1 LFCLAAGSDLL
12 RSAKESRVRYSN
24 IDALRQASAPK
35 TLMQLSGG
43 RLAMKRKLLRLA
55 AATVFVMMEASLA
68 GAEILIGMAGALTGP
83 NAYQGEQQ
91 QQGVEMAIV
100 DINAAGGVLGQQL
113 RLISVDDACDGGQ
126 AIAAAHKLVAEKVAF
141 VVGHQCSGA
150 SIPAAGIYERAG
162 IIQMTPASTN
172 PRLTEEGRSNVFRI
186 CGRDDQQGA
195 IAGAYLAAKGQ
206 EARIAILSDGS
217 IYGKGLTEE
226 TRRQLRNNGGAET
239 IHDELETGLSDYSS
253 LIAKLQT
260 AGIQIVYF
268 AGYYREAAILIR
280 NAREQGYNLQLV
292 SGDSIA
298 SEAFIQVT
306 GEAGEGTVFTSF
318 RDPRRNPGA
327 ASLVERFRQKGFEPE
342 GYTLYSYGAV
352 QAWAQAITKAGS
364 TEPQAVISALRSNE
378 FDTILGRVSFDAKG
392 DVRQPGFEWFVWRR
406 GQYAPLE

>member
-1 LFCLAAGSDLL
+1 
-12 RSAKESRVRYSN
+12 
-24 IDALRQASAPK
+24 
-35 TLMQLSGG
+35 
-43 RLAMKRKLLRLA
+43 MKRNLLRLA
-55 AATVFVMMEASLA
+55 AATVFAMVGASSA

-91 QQGVEMAIV
+91 QQGVEMAIA
-100 DINAAGGVLGQQL
+100 DINAAGGVLGQPL
-113 RLISVDDACDGGQ
+113 RLVSVDDACDSGQ

-162 IIQMTPASTN
+162 VIQMTPASTN
-172 PRLTEEGRSNVFRI
+172 PQLTESGRSNVFRI

-195 IAGAYLAAKGQ
+195 IAGAYLAARGRDAK
-206 EARIAILSDGS
+206 IAILNDGS
-217 IYGKGLTEE
+217 VYGKGIAEE
-226 TRRQLRNNGGAET
+226 TKRQLRRNGGADT
-239 IHDELETGLSDYSS
+239 LYDELEPGLSDYSP
-253 LIAKLQT
+253 LIAKLQA
-260 AGIQIVYF
+260 AGIQIAYF
-268 AGYYREAAILIR
+268 GGYYREAAILIR

-327 ASLVERFRQKGFEPE
+327 SSLLERFRQKGFEPE

-352 QAWAQAITKAGS
+352 QAWAQAIAKAGS
-364 TEPQAVISALRSNE
+364 TEPHAVMSALRSNE
-378 FDTILGRVSFDAKG
+378 FETILGRVSFDAKG
-392 DVRQPGFEWFVWRR
+392 DVRQPGFEWFIWRR
-406 GQYAPLE
+406 GQYVPLE

>member
-1 LFCLAAGSDLL
+1 ME
-12 RSAKESRVRYSN
+12 RR
-24 IDALRQASAPK
+24 
-35 TLMQLSGG
+35 
-43 RLAMKRKLLRLA
+43 LLRLA
-55 AATVFVMMEASLA
+55 IAVAFAIMGASSA
-68 GAEILIGMAGALTGP
+68 SAEILIGMAGALTGP

-113 RLISVDDACDGGQ
+113 RLISVDDACDSGQ

-162 IIQMTPASTN
+162 IIQMTPASTS
-172 PRLTEEGRSNVFRI
+172 PQLTEEGRSNVFRI

-195 IAGAYLAAKGQ
+195 IAGAYLAAQGRDAK
-206 EARIAILSDGS
+206 IAILSDGS
-217 IYGKGLTEE
+217 VYGKGLTKE
-226 TRRQLRNNGGAET
+226 TRRHLRTKGINET
-239 IHDELETGLSDYSS
+239 LYEEIESDLSDYSP
-253 LIAKLQT
+253 LIAKLRA
-260 AGIQIVYF
+260 AGIQIAYF

-280 NAREQGYNLQLV
+280 NAREQGYDLQLV

-306 GEAGEGTVFTSF
+306 GGAGEGTVFTSF

-352 QAWAQAITKAGS
+352 QAWAQAVSKAGS
-364 TEPQAVISALRSNE
+364 AESQAVIGSLRSHD

-392 DVRQPGFEWFVWRR
+392 DVRQPGFEWFIWRS
-406 GQYAPLE
+406 GQYVPLE

>member
-1 LFCLAAGSDLL
+1 MQQVLICCDQ
-12 RSAKESRVRYSN
+12 SAKATPARYSN
-24 IDALRQASAPK
+24 IDALRQASVPK

-43 RLAMKRKLLRLA
+43 RLAMDRKLLRLA
-55 AATVFVMMEASLA
+55 AAIVFAMVSASTA

-91 QQGVEMAIV
+91 QQGVELAIG
-100 DINAAGGVLGQQL
+100 DINAAGGVLGQKL

-126 AIAAAHKLVAEKVAF
+126 ATAAAHKLVAEKVAF

-162 IIQMTPASTN
+162 IIQMTPASTS
-172 PRLTEEGRSNVFRI
+172 PRLTEEGRANVFRI

-195 IAGAYLAAKGQ
+195 IAGAYLATQGRDR
-206 EARIAILSDGS
+206 RIAILSDGS

-226 TRRQLRNNGGAET
+226 TQRHLRNKGGAET
-239 IHDELETGLSDYSS
+239 LYDELDPGQSDFST
-253 LIAKLQT
+253 LIAKLQA

-327 ASLVERFRQKGFEPE
+327 ASLVERFRHKGFEPE

-352 QAWAQAITKAGS
+352 QAWAQAVSKAGS
-364 TEPQAVISALRSNE
+364 IEPQAVISALHSNE
-378 FDTILGRVSFDAKG
+378 FETILGPVSFDAKG
-392 DVRQPGFEWFVWRR
+392 DVRQPGFEWFIWRS
-406 GQYAPLE
+406 GQYVPLE

>member
-1 LFCLAAGSDLL
+1 M
-12 RSAKESRVRYSN
+12 E
-24 IDALRQASAPK
+24 
-35 TLMQLSGG
+35 
-43 RLAMKRKLLRLA
+43 RKLLRLA
-55 AATVFVMMEASLA
+55 AALVFAMVNAGSA

-91 QQGVEMAIV
+91 QQGVELAIG
-100 DINAAGGVLGQQL
+100 DINAAGGVLGQKL

-126 AIAAAHKLVAEKVAF
+126 AIAAAHKLVAENVAF

-162 IIQMTPASTN
+162 VIQMTPASTN
-172 PRLTEEGRSNVFRI
+172 PRLTEEGRPNVFRI

-195 IAGAYLAAKGQ
+195 IAGAYLAARGKDS
-206 EARIAILSDGS
+206 RIAILSDGS
-217 IYGKGLTEE
+217 VYGKGLTEE
-226 TRRQLRNNGGAET
+226 TRRHLRNNGGAET
-239 IHDELETGLSDYSS
+239 LYDELDPGLSDFSN
-253 LIAKLQT
+253 LIMKLQA
-260 AGIQIVYF
+260 AGIRIVYF

-318 RDPRRNPGA
+318 RDPRRNPDA
-327 ASLVERFRQKGFEPE
+327 AALVERFRQNGFEPE

-352 QAWAQAITKAGS
+352 QAWAQAVVKAGS
-364 TEPQAVISALRSNE
+364 IEPQAVISALRSNE
-378 FDTILGRVSFDAKG
+378 FETILGRVSFDAKG
-392 DVRQPGFEWFVWRR
+392 DVRQPGFEWFIWRKGR
-406 GQYAPLE
+406 YVPLE